1 MLELSSIAID
11 PALANKGAWF
21 EYMGGRFLV
30 ARQGQAHQEVLG
42 LLYSQNADI
51 ANAKDAEGK
60 PTVEASAKLI
70 EIYQQ
75 AFAQSCLL
83 DWDGITENGEPLA
96 YTPELGFKVLSN
108 PRYQELTTKLEQFSL
123 MHSNYRE
130 RVQEEVAEVVKSS
143 AGSKSR
149 TAKKA

>member
-30 ARQGQAHQEVLG
+30 ARQGAQHQEVLG
-42 LLYSQNADI
+42 LLYQEAAEI
-51 ANAKDAEGK
+51 VNAKDSEGR

-70 EIYQQ
+70 EIYQR
-75 AFAQSCLL
+75 AFAQTCLV
-83 DWDGITENGEPLA
+83 DWDGITEGGEPLPYSA
-96 YTPELGFKVLSN
+96 ESAFKILSN
-108 PRYQELTTKLEQFSL
+108 PRYQELTSKLEQFSL

-130 RVQEEVAEVVKSS
+130 RVQEEVAQTVKSS
-143 AGSKSR
+143 AGSKSP
-149 TAKKA
+149 TVKKD